1 MNEFEMRI
9 GGCEN
14 DFFLNFSDVILF
26 YFRSEFVYLKNF
38 ILLLYTL
45 IFYEQF

>member
-26 YFRSEFVYLKNF
+26 YFREEFVHLKHF
-38 ILLLYTL
+38 LLLPYNL
-45 IFYEQF
+45 IF